1 MSSKV
6 GARRS
11 RDPTNEETIDAP
23 RHAMRGLESAMIPE
37 TQTIV
42 DMPGLPADCR
52 LRLEEAAG
60 GAAASAS
67 GSTDI
72 GVAAAGTT
80 ALDV

>member
-1 MSSKV
+1 
-6 GARRS
+6 
-11 RDPTNEETIDAP
+11 
-23 RHAMRGLESAMIPE
+23 MIPE

-42 DMPGLPADCR
+42 DMPGLPADYR

-80 ALDV
+80 ALDVKADDVVELVDTAASQVGTCITVQLLLTA